1 MKAKLY
7 FILFFFLIFSK
18 YTFAQSIVNNRE
30 EAKKTLQKAIDD
42 LNDLN
47 CKSSLDNAQK
57 VLEFALKNDEYSFSA
72 KAYNIIGL
80 NYEEFSDLKKALYYY
95 NEGIKY
101 ALKAND
107 VQQLDYLYNNTGN
120 LFFFD

>member
-18 YTFAQSIVNNRE
+18 FTFAQSIINNRH
-30 EAKKTLQKAIDD
+30 EAKKTLQKAIDE
-42 LNDLN
+42 LNKLN

-57 VLEFALKNDEYSFSA
+57 VLEFALKNDEDSFSA

-80 NYEEFSDLKKALYYY
+80 NYEEFSDLK
-95 NEGIKY
+95 ISIS
-101 ALKAND
+101 
-107 VQQLDYLYNNTGN
+107 NT
-120 LFFFD
+120 LFFPCKIIVALSNPRPVSTFF